1 MYAILEAVKEILQNG
16 GKIMCKYYGYIRVST
31 ETQSEKGFGL
41 DSQRAAIE
49 EYAAQHEYTLTKVYV
64 DSGISANVA
73 ITEDD
78 DAITKRHALMELL
91 ADVEKGDTVIALN
104 TSRLWRSDLSK
115 ALIRRELIRRE
126 VKLVFI
132 QSDYDIYRAE
142 KDPKEYLQNAILEA
156 LDIYDRMG
164 ISIKLA
170 KGRTA
175 KARTGAKPAG
185 VCPFGYQYAP
195 DKKSVIVNESEADAV
210 HYMFTEAQKGRTL
223 SEIVT
228 GLTAK
233 GIMTRHGKPW
243 SRGSVANVLKNQFY
257 TGVLIHAGKPIKG
270 THTAIISKIQ
280 FGKVQAQLDRRHK

>member
-1 MYAILEAVKEILQNG
+1 
-16 GKIMCKYYGYIRVST
+16 MCKYYGYIRVST

-41 DSQRAAIE
+41 DSQRTAIE

-185 VCPFGYQYAP
+185 NCPYGYNYAP
-195 DKKSVIVNESEADAV
+195 DKKSVIINPAEAKIVKWMFSEG
-210 HYMFTEAQKGRTL
+210 QKGRSL
-223 SEIVT
+223 GQIADALNAQ
-228 GLTAK
+228 GLQTRQGKKWQK
-233 GIMTRHGKPW
+233 GSIQVILR
-243 SRGSVANVLKNQFY
+243 NDFY
-257 TGVLIHAGKPIKG
+257 TGVLRHAGEAIKG
-270 THTAIISKIQ
+270 TQEPIISKVQ
-280 FGKVQAQLDRRHK
+280 FGKVQAQLERRHK

>member
-1 MYAILEAVKEILQNG
+1 
-16 GKIMCKYYGYIRVST
+16 MCKYYGYIRVST
-31 ETQSEKGFGL
+31 ETQVEKGYGL
-41 DSQRAAIE
+41 DVQRAAIE
-49 EYAAQHEYTLTKVYV
+49 KYAADNGVTIERIFC
-64 DSGISANVA
+64 DAGISG
-73 ITEDD
+73 
-78 DAITKRHALMELL
+78 TKESRPALDELL
-91 ADVEKGDTVIALN
+91 IETIKDGDTIIVHN
-104 TSRLWRSDLSK
+104 TSRLWRDIFTQATIMK
-115 ALIRRELIRRE
+115 AVMTAKANIRS
-126 VKLVFI
+126 V
-132 QSDYDIYRAE
+132 DD
-142 KDPKEYLQNAILEA
+142 KEFDVYKFMTEPENFMISGMMGM
-156 LDIYDRMG
+156 LDQWERMT
-164 ISIKLA
+164 IARKLA
-170 KGRTA
+170 RGRAT